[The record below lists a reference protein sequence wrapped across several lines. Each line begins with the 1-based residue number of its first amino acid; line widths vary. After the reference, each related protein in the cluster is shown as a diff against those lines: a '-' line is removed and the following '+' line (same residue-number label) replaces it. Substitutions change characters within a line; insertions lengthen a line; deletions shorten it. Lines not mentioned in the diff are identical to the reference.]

1 MGKETYKI
9 VIEIDTWNANASEL
23 LKLSN
28 KIIKIIQKSLSSIGM
43 YSKTN
48 TLANVSVFKK
58 EDN

>member
-28 KIIKIIQKSLSSIGM
+28 KIIKVVQRSLSSIGI
-43 YSKTN
+43 YSRTN